1 MLRDLDICPVYD
13 SENHDLIREVQVPL
27 LSQAQEYLRGVGFFS
42 SGWLRLA
49 SQGLVALVEAGGKA
63 RIIASPVFEAGDW
76 EALQAGCEAKNDA
89 TLWGILRRNI
99 DDLSTSLE
107 SDTRNVLAWMVAD
120 GVLEFRVAVPRDADG
135 ISIYHDKVAIY
146 LDGNGDK
153 VATHGSLNDSVQG
166 SLNGEAL
173 SVFRSWEPGQTEYVR
188 LHHDRLEA
196 LWLDKNKQFRAHE
209 IPDSVL
215 RDLISLRS
223 TAERPYRL
231 PNRSI
236 GMPRPL
242 VPRRNVKLR
251 DYQETAIERWMDAGC
266 RGVFEMAT
274 GTGKTV
280 TSLAA
285 ATRVHNEHGRLALI
299 VLVPYLHLLDQWAED
314 CENLGFSP
322 IQCSGSH
329 DRWDM
334 KVRSAVKDL
343 NLGVVS
349 NICIVSVH
357 HTASTPRFASAISRL
372 RSADVMLIGD
382 EVHGLGAPNLRSA
395 LVDQAEMR
403 LGLSATPRRWFDEE
417 GTAAIYSYFGKT
429 CYEYSLE
436 EAIGTFLVPY
446 EYHPVRVSLTD
457 DELEEYESLTQ
468 KIVSISEKAEEDKEA
483 EKLMKVLMLQRARI
497 VYSAEAKLPKLIN
510 KIQSMIREHEGR
522 DEEPRGILIYCA
534 PGKHKEVLRA
544 VSATGLRCHEF
555 VHSVSLNERRR
566 LLEQFDA
573 GQIQVLVAI
582 RCLDEGVDVPSTR
595 MAYIMASSTNPREFV
610 QRRGRILRLAP
621 NKERAIVYDFIVV
634 PPDERIAYRTEA
646 DIGVLKREMPRF
658 AEFSSSACNEYEA
671 RAKIRGILDRV
682 GMLHL
687 LDERP
692 WDVYHSLKGWDWDE
706 DE

>member
-1 MLRDLDICPVYD
+1 MLKDLDLCPVYD
-13 SENHDLIREVQVPL
+13 SESHDLIREVQVPL
-27 LSQAQEYLRGVGFFS
+27 ISQAQEYLRGVGFFS
-42 SGWLRLA
+42 SGWLRLV
-49 SQGLVALVEAGGKA
+49 SQGVVALVEAGGKV

-76 EALQAGCEAKNDA
+76 EALQTGCEANSDA
-89 TLWGILRRNI
+89 ALWEVLRRNI
-99 DDLSTSLE
+99 DDLAISLE
-107 SDTRNVLAWMVAD
+107 SDTRNALAWMVAD

-135 ISIYHDKVAIY
+135 KSIYHDKVAIY
-146 LDGNGDK
+146 LDRNGDK

-173 SVFRSWEPGQTEYVR
+173 SVFKSWEPGQTEYVR
-188 LHHDRLEA
+188 LHHNRLEA
-196 LWLDKNKQFRAHE
+196 LWLNKNKQFRAYE
-209 IPDSVL
+209 IPDAVL
-215 RDLISLRS
+215 SDLISLRC
-223 TAERPYRL
+223 TAERPYKL
-231 PNRSI
+231 PNRLT
-236 GMPRPL
+236 GMPRSL
-242 VPRRNVKLR
+242 MPRCNIQLR

-266 RGVFEMAT
+266 RGVLEMAT

-285 ATRVHNEHGRLALI
+285 AARVHKEHGRLALI

-314 CENLGFSP
+314 CAKFGFSP
-322 IQCSGSH
+322 IHCSGNH
-329 DRWDM
+329 GRWDM
-334 KVRSAVKDL
+334 KVRSAIKDF
-343 NLGVVS
+343 NLGVIS

-357 HTASTPRFASAISRL
+357 HTASTPRFASAVSGL
-372 RSADVMLIGD
+372 CPADVMLIGD
-382 EVHGLGAPNLRSA
+382 EVHGLGAPNLRAA
-395 LVDQAEMR
+395 LVDGAEMR

-417 GTAAIYSYFGKT
+417 GTAAIYTYFGKT

-446 EYHPVRVSLTD
+446 EYHPILVSLTD
-457 DELEEYESLTQ
+457 AELEEYESLTQ
-468 KIVSISEKAEEDKEA
+468 QIMSISEKAKEDREA
-483 EKLMKVLMLQRARI
+483 EKLMKMLMLQRARI

-510 KIQSMIREHEGR
+510 QIQSMIHEHTEM
-522 DEEPRGILIYCA
+522 DEEPKGILIYCA
-534 PGKHKEVLRA
+534 PGKHKEVLKA

-566 LLEQFDA
+566 LLQQFDT
-573 GQIQVLVAI
+573 GEIQVLVAV

-610 QRRGRILRLAP
+610 QRRGRILRLASD
-621 NKERAIVYDFIVV
+621 KEKAIIYDFIVV
-634 PPDERIAYRTEA
+634 PPDERIAYCTEA
-646 DIGVLKREMPRF
+646 DIGILKREMPRF
-658 AEFSSSACNEYEA
+658 AEFSSSASNEYEA
-671 RAKIRGILDRV
+671 RAELRGILDRV